1 MKLIYLSEANLRD
14 RLFIKDFVFNYKSQE
29 KALVF
34 HAPFGGTVR
43 DTRFVTK
50 RISALLSEAM
60 VYNNAF
66 MADQRNFFSY
76 SETGDLQI
84 NREAIEK
91 LLWPIQQL
99 LFGPVM
105 TKEGEAQLVDPL
117 ELLQLTRHTFGVEE
131 VILFPDNPMSPLG
144 SSKPLIDS
152 EAEKDR
158 LIGIYEEESA
168 SLNLAYQLRPV
179 RLCTP
184 ANYAPEAAS
193 V

>member
-50 RISALLSEAM
+50 RISSLLSEAM

-66 MADQRNFFSY
+66 SADQRNFFSFAPNG
-76 SETGDLQI
+76 ELQI

-105 TKEGEAQLVDPL
+105 TKEGEAQLVNPL
-117 ELLQLTRHTFGVEE
+117 ELLQLARHTFEVEE
-131 VILFPDNPMSPLG
+131 VTLFPDNPMSPLG
-144 SSKPLIDS
+144 SARPLIDS
-152 EAEKDR
+152 EAERDR
-158 LIGIYEEESA
+158 LIGIYEEESP
-168 SLNLAYQLRPV
+168 SLNLAHQLRPARV
-179 RLCTP
+179 CLP
-184 ANYAPEAAS
+184 ANYAQEVTNA
-193 V
+193 